1 MTGLALGCSHTAGI
15 GVDRTECYVSLL
27 AKHYNI
33 DIINAAVTGGN
44 ANHNI
49 KTLVA
54 HMRNT
59 PPKFVIAQ
67 WPNPIRLTV
76 WHGDWVTVNE
86 NINNASTAFR
96 SLMTAGENNFMLPW
110 LQNIITADTLCKL
123 ADVPV
128 VHILLEKLDLE
139 YVDILDNQGIE
150 LHMDLKLEGQTW
162 LFDSQGSDN
171 LHHSAR
177 CHAQWAERLIGL
189 LDEIA
194 TR

>member
-1 MTGLALGCSHTAGI
+1 MNGLALGCSHTAGV
-15 GVDRTECYVSLL
+15 GVDPSECYVSLL

-33 DIINAAVTGGN
+33 DITNAGVPGGN

-49 KTLVA
+49 ETLVA
-54 HMRNT
+54 RMRNT

-67 WPNPIRLTV
+67 WPNPARLTV
-76 WHGDWVTVNE
+76 WHGDLVNNE
-86 NINNASTAFR
+86 NVNTASVAFR
-96 SLMTAGENNFMLPW
+96 SLLAAGEKNFILPW

-128 VHILLEKLDLE
+128 VHILLENLDLK
-139 YVDILDNQGIE
+139 YVDILNDQDIE
-150 LHMDLKLEGQTW
+150 LHMDLKLEGRTW

-189 LDEIA
+189 LDEIT